1 MRLGSL
7 INRGVPEGTVE
18 MREARRRA
26 LTHVFFSRFHIV
38 CVSRNERSPKKGIDT
53 SSSILRDVGIEK

>member
-26 LTHVFFSRFHIV
+26 LTHFLVYIARTTVRVEMREARRRALTHGTGV
-38 CVSRNERSPKKGIDT
+38 PLAV
-53 SSSILRDVGIEK
+53 ILS